1 MFCNNCGTKLDDGT
15 VFCPNCGTRVNGGE
29 NAPVETPVNEEPAV
43 STEANPVPADE
54 TVMLDTQ
61 APEAPVAPESP
72 VTNDQPTPTTP
83 PVAPASPAASAP
95 ALESKKGGSKKLIIV
110 GAAVAIVAIL
120 ILCNLKAVGNTF
132 RKVFLPAN
140 KYLAYV
146 VADNTEELVSDALE
160 IYDSYIKSAKAPNDV
175 KGTAGLSLSF
185 GEEAESLFKKLG
197 PVSDYVEWINK
208 VNAEYTINSNKAGS
222 EGEIKFGV
230 NGTDLISIKAA
241 TDFENIYVQIP
252 ELSKKVLSAEI
263 PYRGTD
269 SEEFREA
276 MDSMS
281 ALIKACPEKA
291 ELKKISKKYIDAAL
305 KALNKAKKE
314 SKTLKA
320 KGISQKATALKLDVD
335 RALFLRVE
343 KEVIQVLLKDN
354 DLRKMLKKTYESA
367 SEAMEAYVGSR
378 DMDFD
383 DMYDEML
390 EEAEEEL
397 EYLEDA
403 IEDAEDD
410 KDEYGTL
417 RVYVDGKGTI
427 IGVTFEQGNNE
438 IAYKHPVK
446 GDKFGFELSY
456 NEGRNKAEITGSG
469 KENGKSLSGEFEV
482 EFMGRSICKFE
493 VKKLDKSLY
502 KKGKGSFSIVMPK
515 LISSDMLDSIASE
528 LEYETDIPSS
538 AIKKVLGAELVIS
551 GTISPNSYELEVAL
565 GSGKDKI
572 VALGVQTKV
581 TGSSKPSIPS
591 GKDVIEM
598 DTNDPEDGAEEYMES
613 ISGDALIK
621 ALNKAKAPEEITD
634 VVEEVFEK
642 LEDGDLDNLFGR
654 GSMALPYAY
663 DDYSYGLDEDW
674 DW

>member
-15 VFCPNCGTRVNGGE
+15 VFCPNCGNRVDGGE
-29 NAPVETPVNEEPAV
+29 NAPVETPVNGETPSV
-43 STEANPVPADE
+43 SADE

-61 APEAPVAPESP
+61 APEAPAAPEGP
-72 VTNDQPTPTTP
+72 VNNDQPTPT
-83 PVAPASPAASAP
+83 PAAASAP
-95 ALESKKGGSKKLIIV
+95 ALESKKSGSKKLIII
-110 GAAVAIVAIL
+110 GAAVAIIAVL

-185 GEEAESLFKKLG
+185 GEEAESLFNKLG
-197 PVSDYVEWINK
+197 PVGEYIEWINK

-222 EGEIKFGV
+222 EGEIKLGV
-230 NGTDLISIKAA
+230 NGNDLISIKAA
-241 TDFENIYVQIP
+241 TDFENVYVQIP
-252 ELSKKVLSAEI
+252 EISKKVLSAEI

-269 SEEFREA
+269 SDEFREA
-276 MDSMS
+276 MESMS

-291 ELKKISKKYIDAAL
+291 ELKKISKKYVDAAL

-335 RALFLRVE
+335 RALFLRIE

-367 SEAMEAYVGSR
+367 SEAMETYVGGR
-378 DMDFD
+378 DIDFD

-397 EYLEDA
+397 EYLDDA

-446 GDKFGFELSY
+446 GDKFGFEISY
-456 NEGRNKAEITGSG
+456 NAGRTKVEITGSG
-469 KENGKSLSGEFEV
+469 KENGKSMSGEFEV
-482 EFMGRSICKFE
+482 EAMGRSICKFE

-515 LISSDMLDSIASE
+515 LISSDMLDNMASS
-528 LEYETDIPSS
+528 LEYETDIPAS

-551 GTISPNSYELEVAL
+551 GSISPNAYELEVSL

-572 VALGVQTKV
+572 VALGMTTKV

-598 DTNDPEDGAEEYMES
+598 DSDDPEDAAEEYMES
-613 ISGDALIK
+613 VSGDSLLK
-621 ALNKAKAPEEITD
+621 ALNKAKAPDEITD
-634 VVEEVFEK
+634 AVEEIFES
-642 LEDGDLDNLFGR
+642 LEDGEVPSIFGGR
-654 GSMALPYAY
+654 SAAATPYY
-663 DDYSYGLDEDW
+663 EESW